1 MSGLKAALLGVTHPH
16 SAAHLRT
23 LQALPEIEAI
33 YLWDESAS
41 ALEDI
46 RGQQGQKVAGAS
58 TRLEDIVGR
67 DDLVGAVLALP
78 NDIAP
83 DACITALQ
91 HGQHLMAEKPIGRTA
106 ADVERVVRAAD
117 AAGRVLSVCYQ
128 NRQHPCSI
136 EARNVVR
143 SGMIGTLISLEA
155 RMLTTQVRFRNPQHW
170 LFSDARAGG
179 GILSWLGC
187 HYLDMLRYVTG
198 DEVVAVSAEMN
209 TMSGEA
215 IDVEDVITIALRF
228 RSGAIGVMHAGY
240 MLALSGGGYH
250 GSGYDA
256 YLGFRGREGRV
267 YWDPVAKPPRLYA
280 ESTRPDWS
288 GAPVREFGFTLRDSP
303 AYGGGNGEV
312 FIRRFLQ
319 ACQGEGEPPTTGRD
333 ALAVA
338 RIVDAAYE
346 SSRTGRRV
354 MVEPV

>member
-23 LQALPEIEAI
+23 LQALPEIEAV
-33 YLWDESAS
+33 YLWDESAA
-41 ALEDI
+41 ALEDL
-46 RGQQGQKVAGAS
+46 RGQQGAKVAGAS
-58 TRLEDIVGR
+58 TRLADVIGR
-67 DDLVGAVLALP
+67 DDLTFAVGALP
-78 NDIAP
+78 NDVAP
-83 DACITALQ
+83 DVFIPALQ
-91 HGQHLMAEKPIGRTA
+91 QGQHLMAEKPIGRTA

-117 AAGRVLSVCYQ
+117 DAGRLLAVCYQ
-128 NRQHPCSI
+128 NRQHPCSQ
-136 EARNVVR
+136 EARAIVR
-143 SGMIGTLISLEA
+143 SGMIGALISLEA
-155 RMLTTQVRFRNPQHW
+155 RMLTTQVRFRNPGHW

-209 TMSGEA
+209 TVSGEA
-215 IDVEDVITIALRF
+215 IDVEDVITVALRF

-280 ESTRPDWS
+280 ESTRLDWT
-288 GAPVREFGFTLRDSP
+288 GAPQREFGFTLRDSP
-303 AYGGGNGEV
+303 AYGGGNGEA
-312 FIRRFLQ
+312 FIRQFMR
-319 ACQGEGEPPTTGRD
+319 ACQGQGEPPTTGRD

-354 MVEPV
+354 AVEPV

>member
-1 MSGLKAALLGVTHPH
+1 MGKTTNLIHSVPVDELTGAISVPIYQTATYVQEAPGVNKGYDYGRSNNPT
-16 SAAHLRT
+16 R
-23 LQALPEIEAI
+23 
-33 YLWDESAS
+33 S
-41 ALEDI
+41 ALEKI
-46 RGQQGQKVAGAS
+46 VAE
-58 TRLEDIVGR
+58 LEGGTAGFAFATGLAAIDS
-67 DDLVGAVLALP
+67 VLKL
-78 NDIAP
+78 
-83 DACITALQ
+83 
-91 HGQHLMAEKPIGRTA
+91 
-106 ADVERVVRAAD
+106 
-117 AAGRVLSVCYQ
+117 LS
-128 NRQHPCSI
+128 
-136 EARNVVR
+136 A
-143 SGMIGTLISLEA
+143 
-155 RMLTTQVRFRNPQHW
+155 
-170 LFSDARAGG
+170 
-179 GILSWLGC
+179 
-187 HYLDMLRYVTG
+187 G

-303 AYGGGNGEV
+303 AYGGGHGEA
-312 FIRRFLQ
+312 FMRRFLQ
-319 ACQGEGEPPTTGRD
+319 ACQSQGEPPTTGRD

-354 MVEPV
+354 AVEPVT